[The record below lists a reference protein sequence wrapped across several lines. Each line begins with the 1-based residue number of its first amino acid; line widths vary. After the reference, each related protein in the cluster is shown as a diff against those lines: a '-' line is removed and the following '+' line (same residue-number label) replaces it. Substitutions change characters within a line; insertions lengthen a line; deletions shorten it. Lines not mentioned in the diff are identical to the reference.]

1 MIVVLSPAKTLNFE
15 NPSKS
20 VEFTDPPLLEESEKI
35 MNALK
40 KKSVKKLIEL
50 QGISQNLG
58 EINFERNQVW
68 STSNNPGN
76 SKQAISAF
84 KGDVYVG
91 LNEEDFTESDY
102 NYAQKHLRILSGLY
116 GILKPLDRIQPYRL
130 EMGTPFKNSRGKN
143 LYEFWKMRIT
153 DVINVDFE
161 KEESPVLVNLA
172 SDEYF
177 KGLKSK
183 SIKARIVQPVF
194 MDMKNGK
201 YKVIS
206 FFAKKARGMMTRF
219 IIKNKLNDVEQV
231 KAFDSEGY
239 LFNKEMSTE
248 TKWYFTRNNE

>member
-15 NPSKS
+15 EPSKAPD
-20 VEFTDPPLLEESEKI
+20 FTDPILLEESNRI
-35 MNALK
+35 MEVLRK
-40 KKSVKKLIEL
+40 KGVKKLIEL

-58 EINFERNQVW
+58 ELNFERNQAW
-68 STSNNPGN
+68 SIANTAEN

-91 LNEEDFTESDY
+91 LNEEDFTKSDY
-102 NYAQKHLRILSGLY
+102 QYAQEHLRILSGLY

-130 EMGTPFKNSRGKN
+130 EMGTTLKNPRGKN
-143 LYEFWKMRIT
+143 LYEFWKLRIT
-153 DVINVDFE
+153 EVLNRDFDS
-161 KEESPVLVNLA
+161 KEDAVLINLA

-177 KGLKSK
+177 KGLKPK
-183 SIKARIVQPVF
+183 NIEARIIQPVF

-206 FFAKKARGMMTRF
+206 FFAKKARGMMARF
-219 IIKNKLNDVEQV
+219 IIKNKLKKVEQL
-231 KAFDSEGY
+231 KAFNTDGY
-239 LFNKEMSTE
+239 LFNKELSTE